1 MNVKR
6 CSIFFGYLKQLLL
19 VVGLLY
25 AFSNCQVKRTILHFV
40 SIESPEVSQK
50 NQTQL
55 PVQESCS
62 NSIIKKNSIAKKV
75 ISVPQTPIISR
86 IQPFYFQVKQSTAFT
101 KLQIPSS
108 FEFNKKLITYPP
120 LFIVFKNIKI
130 ASPVVSNLA

>member
-1 MNVKR
+1 MNLKS

-62 NSIIKKNSIAKKV
+62 SSIIKKNSIAKKV
-75 ISVPQTPIISR
+75 ISVPQTPIISK
-86 IQPFYFQVKQSTAFT
+86 IQPFYFQVKQNTAFT
-101 KLQIPSS
+101 KLQIPFS
-108 FEFNKKLITYPP
+108 FEFNKKLITYPA

-130 ASPVVSNLA
+130 APPVVLNLA

>member
-1 MNVKR
+1 MNLKSY
-6 CSIFFGYLKQLLL
+6 SIFFGYLKQLLL

-62 NSIIKKNSIAKKV
+62 SSIIKKNSIAKKV
-75 ISVPQTPIISR
+75 ISVPQTPLFSR
-86 IQPFYFQVKQSTAFT
+86 IQPFYFQVKQSTDFT
-101 KLQIPSS
+101 KLLIPSS
-108 FEFNKKLITYPP
+108 FEFNKKTITYPA

-130 ASPVVSNLA
+130 APSVVSNLA

>member
-1 MNVKR
+1 MNLKSY
-6 CSIFFGYLKQLLL
+6 SIFFGYLKQLLL

-62 NSIIKKNSIAKKV
+62 SSIIKKNSIAKKV
-75 ISVPQTPIISR
+75 ISVPQTPLLSR
-86 IQPFYFQVKQSTAFT
+86 IQPFYFDAKESTAFT

-108 FEFNKKLITYPP
+108 FEFNKKSITYPA

-130 ASPVVSNLA
+130 APSVVSNLA

>member
-1 MNVKR
+1 MRLK
-6 CSIFFGYLKQLLL
+6 SFAIFFGYLKQLLL

-25 AFSNCQVKRTILHFV
+25 AFSNCQVKKTILHFA

-62 NSIIKKNSIAKKV
+62 NSILKKNSITKKAV
-75 ISVPQTPIISR
+75 SVSQIPSISR
-86 IQPFYFQVKQSTAFT
+86 IQPFYFEAKECTAFN

-108 FEFNKKLITYPP
+108 FEFNKKSITYPA

-130 ASPVVSNLA
+130 APSVVSNLA